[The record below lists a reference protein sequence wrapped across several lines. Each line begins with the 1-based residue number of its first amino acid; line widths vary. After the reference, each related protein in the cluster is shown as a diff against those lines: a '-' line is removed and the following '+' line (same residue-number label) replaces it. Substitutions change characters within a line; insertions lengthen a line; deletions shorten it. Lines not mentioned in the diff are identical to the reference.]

1 MACAPD
7 PGTSRDVARKGL
19 PGVSI
24 TRDSARDA
32 PVLTFRVQPTQV
44 ASLLRYLITCF
55 VLAHIVVKT
64 VALVSGHDYIF
75 GLVPM
80 FDLDAE
86 RNLPTLFSALLFV
99 LSGVLSAVLWVAGR
113 ARHTPG
119 IMWLV
124 LAGVFVFLGV
134 DEFVGLH
141 ERLDRSLQSRFHTSG
156 LLTFAWL
163 VPYGVFASVLG
174 LALIPH
180 LKRIRPAVRN
190 YLVAAGVIYLVGA
203 LGLEMVSGAYYQG
216 QHTKQTFLWV
226 VLTTLE
232 ELFEMIGLSL
242 LVYALLLQLVTVQ
255 GTVAVLL
262 TATSER
268 QVKN

>member
-1 MACAPD
+1 
-7 PGTSRDVARKGL
+7 
-19 PGVSI
+19 VSI
-24 TRDSARDA
+24 AVDSVPTA
-32 PVLTFRVQPTQV
+32 PHRTFRVHPTQV
-44 ASLLRYLITCF
+44 ASLLRYLIACF

-113 ARHTPG
+113 AVPTAR

-141 ERLDRSLQSRFHTSG
+141 EQLNQPIQSRFQTSG
-156 LLTFAWL
+156 LLRFAWL
-163 VPYGVFASVLG
+163 VPYGVLASVLG
-174 LALIPH
+174 LALIAH
-180 LKRIRPAVRN
+180 LKRIQPAVRN
-190 YLVAAGVIYLVGA
+190 YFVASGVIYLVGA
-203 LGLEMVSGAYYQG
+203 LGLEMVSGAYYEG

-226 VLTTLE
+226 ALTTFE

-242 LVYALLLQLVTVQ
+242 LVYALLLQLVTVH
-255 GTVAVLL
+255 GNLAILL

-268 QVKN
+268 KVEN